1 MLTRSASSCNKVQAY
16 TFCRH
21 SCRTLSPPSAALEM
35 GLSPDQLL
43 LLEEFAE
50 ELKGGRVAEERLVA
64 TLQRRV
70 RRPRALYLPCW
81 LPWHPH
87 W

>member
-1 MLTRSASSCNKVQAY
+1 
-16 TFCRH
+16 
-21 SCRTLSPPSAALEM
+21 M